1 MNQEETATRIKFLEK
16 ATNRLAENA
25 MKPGK
30 RNNGSLPQEVIRK
43 AVQIPAGGIRIKLP
57 AYDVH
62 YMGQMRRID
71 VAALEND
78 PELYAHMREKHPTIF
93 MD

>member
-1 MNQEETATRIKFLEK
+1 MNQEETETRIKFLEK

-25 MKPGK
+25 MKSGK
-30 RNNGSLPQEVIRK
+30 GKGSLPREVIRK

-62 YMGQMRRID
+62 YMGNMRRVD
-71 VAALEND
+71 VAALESD
-78 PELYAHMREKHPTIF
+78 PDLYAHMRTMHPTIF
-93 MD
+93 VE